1 MIYTCVFNLR
11 KHSLIKLSLVIEAI
25 KRFQNDIYFVK
36 KAVVSYVFNQLPFV
50 LMHKNVSKV

>member
-25 KRFQNDIYFVK
+25 KRFQNDVYFVK
-36 KAVVSYVFNQLPFV
+36 KAHIVAVLSYVFIINFICFDA
-50 LMHKNVSKV
+50 